1 MKKAR
6 IIANNEPSESL
17 MVILASALMQVLQE
31 LTAVHWLL
39 SDFLGIQI
47 MVVASGNTNINKLS
61 RFNINTIVN
70 DDNTVDI
77 G

>member
-1 MKKAR
+1 
-6 IIANNEPSESL
+6 
-17 MVILASALMQVLQE
+17 MVILASALMRVLQE

-47 MVVASGNTNINKLS
+47 MVVASGNTDINKLP

-70 DDNTVDI
+70 DDNTVDL